1 MLYAADTFMTPL
13 RTLEGHTWQHGSVGH
28 VRRLAAVQ
36 RQALLAMTGALRSA
50 PTDALEAHARLLPFD
65 LLVDKLCHR
74 AAVRLCALPDSHPLA
89 PHVRRAGA
97 PFVKSHRSALHELLD
112 AYRLWPDHKTMEG
125 IQVTRLHPRWQPRH
139 RVHILDNRDKAA
151 AEDEAWGMHRAYRVY
166 TDGSDFKG
174 GVGAAAL
181 LYVPGR
187 AQPKVLQLH
196 LGPSSQHTVYEA
208 ELVVILLGM
217 ELLRQERRCTGRVSI
232 GLDNMAAI
240 QASTLRSPGA
250 GHYHTDWFHT
260 AVGVLKSD
268 RPQLRLTLRW
278 VPGHSDV
285 PGNEIADALAKDAA
299 KGNFLPTDLLPRRL
313 RTPLP
318 SSTSRAGQNFN
329 TELERKAVE
338 RWRTS
343 RRGIRMM
350 EIDNKLPSKNFAALT
365 QRLPRRHA
373 NLLLQLRTNHVPLQT
388 YLHRIGKAPSSTC
401 PTCESD
407 PETVAHFLFACPTY
421 ALHRAVH
428 FSSLGF
434 SGRTLATVLNTKNT
448 IRPLFTYINA
458 TGRFRSIFGVL
469 QDPDPDNDG
478 D

>member
-1 MLYAADTFMTPL
+1 MDDVALVTTGKTCDVCHDKVRSFMDREGGAQQWSHSHNSMFSLDKFGLLNCKAQQKRIGLGPPLHLSDGTSIAPADHHRFLGVLVDQALCFKQHVAAAYAKGSRLVSQIRRLATARNGLTMQAFGFYLAVVVPSMLYAADTFMTPL

-217 ELLRQERRCTGRVSI
+217 ELL
-232 GLDNMAAI
+232 
-240 QASTLRSPGA
+240 
-250 GHYHTDWFHT
+250 
-260 AVGVLKSD
+260 
-268 RPQLRLTLRW
+268 
-278 VPGHSDV
+278 
-285 PGNEIADALAKDAA
+285 
-299 KGNFLPTDLLPRRL
+299 
-313 RTPLP
+313 
-318 SSTSRAGQNFN
+318 
-329 TELERKAVE
+329 
-338 RWRTS
+338 
-343 RRGIRMM
+343 
-350 EIDNKLPSKNFAALT
+350 
-365 QRLPRRHA
+365 
-373 NLLLQLRTNHVPLQT
+373 
-388 YLHRIGKAPSSTC
+388 
-401 PTCESD
+401 
-407 PETVAHFLFACPTY
+407 
-421 ALHRAVH
+421 
-428 FSSLGF
+428 
-434 SGRTLATVLNTKNT
+434 
-448 IRPLFTYINA
+448 
-458 TGRFRSIFGVL
+458 
-469 QDPDPDNDG
+469 
-478 D
+478 